1 MIKLFIFDLDGVL
14 ASTSNEHFT
23 AWKEVIKDRF
33 NIDVEDYVEEFTKG
47 VSRMDSLNKIL
58 DAYNIKI
65 SDSQKEGLAYIKNE
79 KYKELISKFDET
91 NLFSGVKEMFQFL
104 KSKNILIALG
114 SASKN
119 GPALL
124 KSLGI
129 VDYFDFVVDPGL
141 LNSKPDPDIF
151 LTAMNH
157 FLLNPGECIGIED
170 AISGVKAIKSAHMI
184 AIGIGKKDVLT
195 EADFIYDSI
204 ESIKFSFLETLIKD
218 KYEKTD

>member
-129 VDYFDFVVDPGL
+129 VDYFDFVV
-141 LNSKPDPDIF
+141 
-151 LTAMNH
+151 
-157 FLLNPGECIGIED
+157 ED
-170 AISGVKAIKSAHMI
+170 RKS
-184 AIGIGKKDVLT
+184 VV
-195 EADFIYDSI
+195 
-204 ESIKFSFLETLIKD
+204 
-218 KYEKTD
+218 